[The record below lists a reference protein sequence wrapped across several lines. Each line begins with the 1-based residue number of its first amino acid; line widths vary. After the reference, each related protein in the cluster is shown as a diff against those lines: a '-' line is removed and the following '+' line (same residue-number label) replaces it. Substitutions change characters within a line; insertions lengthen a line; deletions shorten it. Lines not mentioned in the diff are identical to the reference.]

1 MEESKSEGKN
11 MPLLTRLRARLRTET
26 DLVAEEIGHA
36 LLVHGRAGASDEAQA
51 LAVTVAEPELGLV
64 VADLPSDSQ
73 ANAWEALA
81 VAIPKE
87 KRGIRLVLAGPFRE
101 SGFEVGQWLSARLD
115 RTVVAADGRVLP
127 AAGGGLFVTTGQD
140 SRTGSWVR
148 FQPGQAPEREGSR
161 FPRPAWESA
170 AVTGTSPLGSGTTA
184 EQLPAG
190 MWLRTDGDERWLAV
204 SRTRLIRTLA
214 CLPDVL
220 TVVLGGQ
227 HIPELPLDEVKRFW
241 ALLAAED
248 RSRVRFVHYGPVRP
262 EPGNRPLG
270 HLLADTLGEEVN
282 CYAGIPVGGGVMP
295 DVFTVRPD
303 GSHGWKTFAQVY
315 SYPGGAEP
323 AAPRLRAHREP
334 LPGLPEITPGV
345 YRYAPDAVVEVVAA
359 GLWIRPPEEPAHAA
373 HVRSAPVDVVRL
385 RLFHEAGEAAER
397 MRTVAEEV
405 RDRLEY
411 STRLAVTLV
420 PVTASSASGPEPT
433 GEPEPEPGSVALP
446 WLARLLATGAFL
458 LPEREPD
465 GEPVPE
471 RREGSLH
478 GRIGG
483 EGTLHGTEPEAGAR
497 VTADVTED
505 DRAWLRETWRE
516 RFEAEAGQVREVL
529 AANPRLSGRS
539 PEGTLTEALAVRLY
553 LAETAGDDLDAALR
567 SGRAGEHV
575 RFGRC
580 AAAGLARLPVLRGP
594 AVTALTPTER
604 QWELYGENPV
614 LTEWGFLN
622 LLTAPCDTL
631 HGDTELLV
639 WSMSGRRTAL
649 LEPVEDPVPGRVVF
663 PPGTRFKVLDRT
675 EPVSG
680 SRGRIVLRELS
691 PSEIDGEGRVDPN
704 RVSLDKFT
712 KASLEKAADRWA
724 RSQARERVP
733 STRAARFRHLPG
745 LVDAR

>member
-1 MEESKSEGKN
+1 

-36 LLVHGRAGASDEAQA
+36 LLVHGQAGASDEAQA
-51 LAVTVAEPELGLV
+51 LAATVADPEFGLV
-64 VADLPSDSQ
+64 VADLPPDSQ

-140 SRTGSWVR
+140 TRTGSWVR
-148 FQPGQAPEREGSR
+148 FQPGQAPERESSR
-161 FPRPAWESA
+161 FPRPAWESP

-204 SRTRLIRTLA
+204 SRTRLVRTLA
-214 CLPDVL
+214 CRPDVL

-227 HIPELPLDEVKRFW
+227 RIPELPLDEVKRFW
-241 ALLAAED
+241 ALLGAED

-270 HLLADTLGEEVN
+270 HLLADALGEEVT
-282 CYAGIPVGGGVMP
+282 CYTGIPVGGGVLP

-345 YRYAPDAVVEVVAA
+345 FRYAPDAVVEVVAA
-359 GLWIRPPEEPAHAA
+359 GLWVRPPKEPAHAA

-385 RLFHEAGEAAER
+385 RLFHEAGEAEER

-420 PVTASSASGPEPT
+420 PVTASSASGPEPA

-458 LPEREPD
+458 LPDRGPDREP
-465 GEPVPE
+465 EVVAQPVA
-471 RREGSLH
+471 
-478 GRIGG
+478 
-483 EGTLHGTEPEAGAR
+483 EAGAR
-497 VTADVTED
+497 VTTAVTED

-516 RFEAEAGQVREVL
+516 RFEAEAERVREVL
-529 AANPRLSGRS
+529 AANPRLAGRS
-539 PEGTLTEALAVRLY
+539 PGDTLTEALAVRLY
-553 LAETAGDDLDAALR
+553 LAGSAGDDLDAALR

-580 AAAGLARLPVLRGP
+580 TAAGLARLPVLRGP

-604 QWELYGENPV
+604 QWEFYGENRV

-622 LLTAPCDTL
+622 LLTAPCETL

-649 LEPVEDPVPGRVVF
+649 LEPVEDPVPDRVVF

-675 EPVSG
+675 EPRSG

-691 PSEIDGEGRVDPN
+691 PSEIDTEGRVDPN

-733 STRAARFRHLPG
+733 STRTARFRHLPG